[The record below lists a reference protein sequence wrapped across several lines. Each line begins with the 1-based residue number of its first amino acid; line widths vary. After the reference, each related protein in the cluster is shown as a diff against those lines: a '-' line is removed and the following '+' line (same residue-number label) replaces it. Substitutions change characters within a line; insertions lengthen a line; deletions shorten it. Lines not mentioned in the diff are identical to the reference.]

1 MLYARVSGPL
11 LTSLPMYEVLMKHE
25 ILTTTIP
32 HPVFARHLRLY
43 ILRPQVFSTWIL
55 LRCVDFLLKLSACSY
70 FLTVT
75 DKEHVAFVIF
85 LFYIVEEIG
94 RFGLLC
100 HRADLL
106 GKAVGWPKDGT
117 AL

>member
-25 ILTTTIP
+25 ILTT
-32 HPVFARHLRLY
+32 
-43 ILRPQVFSTWIL
+43 STSTSSVRTSFETVHTAPSGFLHMVL